1 MATDDPDVFAVGE
14 CVEHRGVCYGLVAP
28 LYEMARVL
36 AARLA
41 GDATARY
48 GGMALSTRLKVTG
61 IDLFSAGDFAEGEG
75 REEIVLR
82 DPARSV
88 YRRLVIEGN
97 RRSEEHTSELQ
108 SLMRHSYAVLCLKQ
122 K

>member
-1 MATDDPDVFAVGE
+1 MAAGIRPNADLARAAGLAVDRGVVIDDRMATDDPDVFAVGE

-48 GGMALSTRLKVTG
+48 GGM
-61 IDLFSAGDFAEGEG
+61 
-75 REEIVLR
+75 
-82 DPARSV
+82 
-88 YRRLVIEGN
+88 
-97 RRSEEHTSELQ
+97 RSEEHTSELQ
-108 SLMRHSYAVLCLKQ
+108 SPMRISYAVFCLKKQ
-122 K
+122 KTQPAQHIAHTLQPIST

>member
-1 MATDDPDVFAVGE
+1 
-14 CVEHRGVCYGLVAP
+14 
-28 LYEMARVL
+28 MARVL

-97 RRSEEHTSELQ
+97 RIVGTVLYGDTSDSTWFFQLLKDGRDISDLRDTIGRASCRERVCQ
-108 SLMRHSYAVLCLKQ
+108 SV
-122 K
+122 